1 MGSVEYHLKDG
12 WKRVEVTRKNGVYAG
27 KADIYI
33 FSPDGN
39 KFRSKKE
46 LINYLTTNNLPYKAE
61 ELFTATDSGTP
72 NNSKISDGN
81 NENDIQKKF

>member
-46 LINYLTTNNLPYKAE
+46 LVNYLAANNLPYKAE
-61 ELFTATDSGTP
+61 DLFTATDSGTA
-72 NNSKISDGN
+72 NNRTMALPSN
-81 NENDIQKKF
+81 